1 MRCGRRRQTAPLSV
15 ASWESDL
22 DLRVPTPKVDSPKL
36 SQRKE
41 FSVPGWG
48 LCPYCDQVMRRPYF
62 PGTTGCINT
71 EYQLDCITEYRI
83 GGAL

>member
-1 MRCGRRRQTAPLSV
+1 MAEVGESIQTF
-15 ASWESDL
+15 E
-22 DLRVPTPKVDSPKL
+22 LRTPKANSPKL

-41 FSVPGWG
+41 FPVPGWG
-48 LCPYCDQVMRRPYF
+48 LCPYCDQIMRRLYF

-71 EYQLDCITEYRI
+71 EYQLGCITEYRI